1 MYEFAYFIRDYN
13 RKNKHMKNFKFKQLG
28 LLVLLA
34 CFLFNVNGVSAQK
47 KEKEIACIGFY
58 NLENLFDTLDDPE
71 KRDDEYT
78 PEGKNKWTES
88 KYKAKLFNMAHAIS
102 LIGKEGCKEG
112 FSILGVCEVENRK
125 VLEDLVAEPA
135 LVNRKLQIVHY
146 PSPDKRG
153 IDVGLLYNPKRFE
166 VIESKSFRLHAFRND
181 GDTLFTR
188 DQLLVTG
195 LLDKEKVHVI
205 VNHWPSRSG
214 GEKVSRPSRNKA
226 AQLCRSICDSLTQA
240 DPKAKILVMGDLNDD
255 PFNDSVKK
263 HLKTK
268 AKISK
273 MSPEFMYNPWENI
286 LAKGYGTLA
295 YRDTWNLF
303 DQIILSNPLIDKN
316 TEGYKFLTCNI
327 FKKKFMIQQEGRY
340 KGYPKRREGGYSDHF
355 PVYLYLVRN
364 K

>member
-1 MYEFAYFIRDYN
+1 
-13 RKNKHMKNFKFKQLG
+13 MKNFKFKQLG

-34 CFLFNVNGVSAQK
+34 SFLLNVNGVSAQK
-47 KEKEIACIGFY
+47 KEKEISCIGFY
-58 NLENLFDTLDDPE
+58 NLENLFDTIDDPE
-71 KRDDEYT
+71 KRDEDYL

-88 KYKAKLFNMAHAIS
+88 KYKAKLFNMAHVIS
-102 LIGKEGCKEG
+102 LIGKEGCKDG
-112 FSILGVCEVENRK
+112 FSLLGVSEIENRK

-135 LVNRKLQIVHY
+135 LVSRNIQIVHY
-146 PSPDKRG
+146 NSPDKRG

-166 VIESKSFRLHAFRND
+166 LIESKSFRLNTLRND

-195 LLDKEKVHVI
+195 LLDNEKVHVI
-205 VNHWPSRSG
+205 VNHWPSRSS
-214 GEKVSRPSRNKA
+214 GEKLSRPSRNA
-226 AQLCRSICDSLTQA
+226 AGKLSRSICDSLSQA
-240 DPKAKILVMGDLNDD
+240 DPAAKILVMGDLNDD
-255 PFNDSVKK
+255 PFNESVKK
-263 HLKTK
+263 CMNTK

-273 MSPEFMYNPWENI
+273 MRSENFYNPWENI

-303 DQIILSNPLIDKN
+303 DQILLSNPLVDKK
-316 TEGYKFLTCNI
+316 TDGYKFLTCNI
-327 FKKKFMIQQEGRY
+327 FKKKFMVQQEGRY

-355 PVYLYLVRN
+355 PVYVYLVRN